1 MTIFKAVMK
10 WLDYQC
16 GLNDIRPTIENKR
29 KILGDLIYKI
39 RFLVMEQGEFIK
51 NVGAELLTDVEV
63 IAIVKFMN
71 GLEVPD

>member
-1 MTIFKAVMK
+1 MWVKRYKTATI
-10 WLDYQC
+10 
-16 GLNDIRPTIENKR
+16 GNKR

-51 NVGAELLTDVEV
+51 NVGAKLLTDVEV

-71 GLEVPD
+71 GLEVPDLKWNIQQC